1 MKNIWSILK
10 DTFALKMICSI
21 FDNDDHNIVS
31 KKGWEKLN
39 TQRKMTQEEL
49 ADKILARYEDD
60 REYHFHQV
68 DREWIIEAMIEFANE
83 INTKEK

>member
-1 MKNIWSILK
+1 
-10 DTFALKMICSI
+10 
-21 FDNDDHNIVS
+21 
-31 KKGWEKLN
+31 
-39 TQRKMTQEEL
+39 MTSEEL

-60 REYHFHQV
+60 HEYHFHQV